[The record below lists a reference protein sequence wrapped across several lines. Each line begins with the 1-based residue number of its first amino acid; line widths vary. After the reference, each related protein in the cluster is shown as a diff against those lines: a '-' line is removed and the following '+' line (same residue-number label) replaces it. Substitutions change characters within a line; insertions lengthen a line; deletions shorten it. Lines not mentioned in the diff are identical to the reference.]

1 MADRRVFHIGQ
12 MFQAAAARYGHV
24 TVTLDQPLELAP
36 DLGVDLT
43 VDQLAELVD
52 ELAARLAAAG
62 VRAGDKVA
70 IHKTDNFDIAVL
82 ACAVGRIGA
91 VPAMLSPALEPHV
104 VAALVER
111 LDRPWLVTDPAKLSS
126 LRVDELVRGVLF
138 ASGEPAGGA
147 VSLDRFAG
155 SPRQRPVLTGPFEPA
170 LITHSS
176 GTTGLP
182 KLAVHCARA
191 MWFRLVPQKLV
202 ALPIRRVE
210 TVAFCMTFVHSR
222 FYHALG
228 VFLSYGNPLVIAVS
242 PDPKTVG
249 PLFVRT
255 RPGLLET
262 QPNTFIEW
270 EYMDT
275 APGKPLSSVR
285 YYSATFDAMHPRT
298 IRRLLDASERKNP
311 MFFQFYGQSETG
323 PVSFQ
328 RYTRA
333 SALNADGRCVGI
345 PLPGFVRVR
354 ITGPDGKPVP
364 RGTIGY
370 IEVRNHARALTYHAE
385 DARWQAQLNDGWW
398 RMGDMGKL
406 DERGRLHLMDREV
419 DQIDDV
425 DSNLEIEDILMS
437 RLADL
442 REVVIIPGVDN
453 RPTPVICTRDE
464 QPLDRTAWQTA
475 VRDLGHLGDPIHLP
489 FHEVPRTSTWK
500 VRRPE
505 LIRKLRGA

>member
-1 MADRRVFHIGQ
+1 MFETSRVFHIGQ
-12 MFQAAAARYGHV
+12 MFQDAAVRYGHV

-36 DLGVDLT
+36 ELGVDLT
-43 VDQLAELVD
+43 VGQLAELVD

-62 VRAGDKVA
+62 VRAGDKIA
-70 IHKTDNFDIAVL
+70 IYKTDNFDIAVL
-82 ACAVGRIGA
+82 ACAAARIGA
-91 VPAMLSPALEPHV
+91 VPAMLSPALDPQV
-104 VAALVER
+104 VAALLAR
-111 LDRPWLVTDPAKLSS
+111 LDRPWLLTDPAKLDTTA
-126 LRVDELVRGVLF
+126 LDTDTVRGVLF
-138 ASGEPAGGA
+138 STGA
-147 VSLDRFAG
+147 QDGSLDRFAG
-155 SPRQRPVLTGPFEPA
+155 APRQRPVRTGPLEPA

-191 MWFRLVPQKLV
+191 MWFRLLPQKLV

-228 VFLSYGNPLVIAVS
+228 VFLAYGNPLVVAVS
-242 PDPKTVG
+242 PDPATIG
-249 PLFVRT
+249 PLFTRT

-275 APGKPLSSVR
+275 APGRPLSSVR

-298 IRRLLDASERKNP
+298 IRRLLDASDRRDP

-323 PVSFQ
+323 PVSCQ
-328 RYTRA
+328 WYTRA
-333 SALNADGRCVGI
+333 SAENADGRCVGL

-354 ITGPDGKPVP
+354 ITDTDGRPVP
-364 RGTIGY
+364 RGRIGY
-370 IEVRNHARALTYHAE
+370 IEVRNRSRALTYHGE
-385 DARWQAQLNDGWW
+385 DDRWLAQFNDGWW

-406 DERGRLHLMDREV
+406 DGRGRLHLMDREV

-442 REVVIIPGVDN
+442 REVVIIPGTDN

-464 QPLDRTAWQTA
+464 APLDTAAWDAA
-475 VRDLGHLGDPIHLP
+475 VRDLGNLADPIHLP